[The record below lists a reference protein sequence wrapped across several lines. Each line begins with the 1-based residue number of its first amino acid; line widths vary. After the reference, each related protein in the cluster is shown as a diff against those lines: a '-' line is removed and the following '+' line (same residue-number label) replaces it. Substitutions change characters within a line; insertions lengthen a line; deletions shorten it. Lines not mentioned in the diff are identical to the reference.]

1 MNPSIDHPQGRTQA
15 GRGERPCC
23 GMGMPA
29 RIVDRDQFQFRGNSA
44 PVGQPRHIS
53 RRSLPRTWPGDLAR
67 RPGLFLIRTAG
78 GRCICEQRRAD
89 ALAPSRLR
97 RPTLIAIHSGWHRQA
112 IARTRWPAVQILRSP
127 CGCALSFQQHASCQG
142 TDALEG
148 HVVASFRGVTFQHR
162 NHDTNRK
169 PKSWKLQPAKSAP

>member
-1 MNPSIDHPQGRTQA
+1 MIRTPNHGQGNARA
-15 GRGERPCC
+15 ASGDSLC
-23 GMGMPA
+23 GMGTPA
-29 RIVDRDQFQFRGNSA
+29 RIVDRDQSQFRGNSA

-78 GRCICEQRRAD
+78 GLCMGITRRAD

-112 IARTRWPAVQILRSP
+112 IARTRWPAVQIRRGIS
-127 CGCALSFQQHASCQG
+127 ARTLSFN
-142 TDALEG
+142 TG
-148 HVVASFRGVTFQHR
+148 HHVPAKFADGPHVERLSSAFVASTDSDGARQWACQNQTMRMF
-162 NHDTNRK
+162 
-169 PKSWKLQPAKSAP
+169 A

>member
-1 MNPSIDHPQGRTQA
+1 MIALDHTQHWSA
-15 GRGERPCC
+15 ERRGRGVPIAANNA
-23 GMGMPA
+23 PHTDIA
-29 RIVDRDQFQFRGNSA
+29 YDQFQFRGNSA

-78 GRCICEQRRAD
+78 GLCMGITRRAD

-97 RPTLIAIHSGWHRQA
+97 RPAPIAVHNGQHRQA

-142 TDALEG
+142 VNAFEG
-148 HVVASFRGVTFQHR
+148 HQRLSSSVGFNA
-162 NHDTNRK
+162 NRHSERRFADEK
-169 PKSWKLQPAKSAP
+169 IQLPREQNE